1 MIEFTPWIYSLS
13 FGLIWFLITTGNIF
27 SLISAA
33 QRKGSTSLILFIGGV
48 AGIISVLTA
57 PFPDSYLWLW
67 VPALIDPGSLPALG
81 SILWGIFKEKH
92 KF

>member
-1 MIEFTPWIYSLS
+1 MIEFIPWVYTLS
-13 FGLIWFLITTGNIF
+13 FGLIWLLITTGNIF

-33 QRKGSTSLILFIGGV
+33 QRKGSTSLVLFIGGV

-67 VPALIDPGSLPALG
+67 VPALIDPGSFPALG
-81 SILWGIFKEKH
+81 MVLWSNWKEKN